1 MARRIRRI
9 VLTLAVVLVTGAVAL
24 VITVRPGLQDDARAV
39 DRAWK
44 PLAAPL
50 GERYQALDGVSAA
63 LDAAGAGDREVAR
76 RLRRALSDWALLV
89 VTTDAAAQA
98 TTANELEVLA
108 ARVRATVNAAD
119 KLKADPGL
127 TAAIGAFDATVP
139 PLEAVATYNEAVD
152 VYAHSRDGFWDG
164 LVAALD
170 DYPPR
175 PTLQLST
182 A

>member
-9 VLTLAVVLVTGAVAL
+9 VLTLAVVLVTGTVAL
-24 VITVRPGLQDDARAV
+24 VITVRPGLQDDAHAV

-50 GERYQALDGVSAA
+50 GERYDALDRVSAA
-63 LDAAGAGDREVAR
+63 LDAAGADDREVTQ
-76 RLRRALSDWALLV
+76 RLEDVLVNWAV
-89 VTTDAAAQA
+89 AAQHNDQA
-98 TTANELEVLA
+98 EQAATANELERLA
-108 ARVRATVNAAD
+108 ARVRVTVNAAD
-119 KLKADPGL
+119 KLKADQGL

-152 VYAHSRDGFWDG
+152 VYAHGRDGFWDG